1 MKENKKKVTLEF
13 IYCKDQ
19 QKMTTVLKKEL
30 LDQIDGQ
37 NDEYKEVIIQNET
50 QKFVEIFDRVFTTEE
65 NDNGNDD
72 LDAVD
77 GLVED
82 ILSAIINRIK
92 AIIKQKFVKK
102 IIEENS
108 ENESGSETEA

>member
-1 MKENKKKVTLEF
+1 
-13 IYCKDQ
+13 
-19 QKMTTVLKKEL
+19 MTSNLKKEL
-30 LDQIDGQ
+30 SDQIKGQ

-65 NDNGNDD
+65 PDNDNDD

-82 ILSAIINRIK
+82 ILTAIINRIK

-102 IIEENS
+102 IIEEQNG
-108 ENESGSETEA
+108 EDESSSETEA

>member
-1 MKENKKKVTLEF
+1 
-13 IYCKDQ
+13 
-19 QKMTTVLKKEL
+19 MTTVLKKEL

-37 NDEYKEVIIQNET
+37 NEEYKEVIIQNET

-92 AIIKQKFVKK
+92 AIIKPKFVKK
-102 IIEENS
+102 IIEENG

>member
-1 MKENKKKVTLEF
+1 
-13 IYCKDQ
+13 
-19 QKMTTVLKKEL
+19 MTSNLKKEL
-30 LDQIDGQ
+30 SDQIKGQ

-65 NDNGNDD
+65 PDNDNDD

-82 ILSAIINRIK
+82 ILSAIISRIK

-102 IIEENS
+102 IIEENG
-108 ENESGSETEA
+108 EDESSSETEA

>member
-1 MKENKKKVTLEF
+1 
-13 IYCKDQ
+13 
-19 QKMTTVLKKEL
+19 MTSNLKKEL
-30 LDQIDGQ
+30 SDQIKGQ

-65 NDNGNDD
+65 PDNDNDD

-82 ILSAIINRIK
+82 ILSAIVNRIK

-102 IIEENS
+102 IIEENG
-108 ENESGSETEA
+108 EDESSSETEA